1 MLNYRVY
8 LKSGGTYVE
17 RIPCSSLEEVQI
29 VLENS
34 RYDEYLVIQHDI
46 ELNMDT
52 PIMMGESEKKKE
64 YPRKR

>member
-1 MLNYRVY
+1 MNYRVY

-17 RIPCSSLEEVQI
+17 RIPCSSLEEVEI

-52 PIMMGESEKKKE
+52 PIMMGVKEREYPKKK
-64 YPRKR
+64 R